1 MNRILEKRWLN
12 GQYSKIMHVKVSS
25 LLLTDMKANS
35 TIIMRLEKA
44 GKQPS
49 MPCVHWGH
57 SS

>member
-12 GQYSKIMHVKVSS
+12 GQYSKIMHAKVSS

-44 GKQPS
+44 GKQTN
-49 MPCVHWGH
+49 MPCVHCGH